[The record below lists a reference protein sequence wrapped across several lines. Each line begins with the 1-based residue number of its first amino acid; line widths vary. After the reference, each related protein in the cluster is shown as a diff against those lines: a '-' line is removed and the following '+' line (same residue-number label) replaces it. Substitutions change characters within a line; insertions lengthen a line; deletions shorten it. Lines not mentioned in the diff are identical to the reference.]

1 MSIIGRINVHGRR
14 INIKRPIYR
23 RDAVGS
29 RKRTFVHQGTVN
41 GYVAS
46 RSETEG
52 FEGDRQQAV
61 EAVTVYVKGGTD
73 LKVTDRIVIDSQT
86 YEVTGV
92 RTPGHRQA
100 GDRNFYHIVDAT
112 SNEGV

>member
-1 MSIIGRINVHGRR
+1 MSIIGRINVLGKR
-14 INIKRPIYR
+14 IDIKRPQYK

-29 RKRTFVHQGTVN
+29 RKRTFIHKGSVN

-46 RSETEG
+46 RSESES

-61 EAVTVYVKGGTD
+61 ETVTVYVKGGTD
-73 LKVTDRIVIDSQT
+73 LKVTDRLNINGRV

-100 GDRNFYHIVDAT
+100 GDRNFYHIVNAT

>member
-1 MSIIGRINVHGRR
+1 MSIVGRINIHGKR
-14 INIKRPIYR
+14 ISVKRPVYK

-29 RKRTFVHQGTVN
+29 RKRTFVHHGNVT

-46 RSETEG
+46 RSESEG

-61 EAVTVYVKGGTD
+61 EIVTVYVKGGTD
-73 LKVTDRIVIDSQT
+73 LKVTDRMEIDGRT
-86 YEVTGV
+86 YEITGV

-100 GDRNFYHIVDAT
+100 GDRNFYHIIDAS

>member
-1 MSIIGRINVHGRR
+1 MSIVGRINVHGRR
-14 INIKRPIYR
+14 IDIKRPILR
-23 RDAVGS
+23 RDSVGS
-29 RKRTFVHQGTVN
+29 RRQTFVHQGTVN

-52 FEGDRQQAV
+52 FQGDRQQAV
-61 EAVTVYVKGGTD
+61 ASVTVYVKGGTD
-73 LKVTDRIVIDSQT
+73 LKVTDRLTFDGRT

-92 RTPGHRQA
+92 RTPGHRDA